1 MNRTIIKEDGT
12 TVNYSPRSGGHYELD
27 ELQSIVGGYIQIISL
42 HDGRLMVINDEGK
55 QLALPMNSL
64 ATDIALE
71 QGAIFANDF
80 IVGDVLICREGD
92 IL

>member
-1 MNRTIIKEDGT
+1 
-12 TVNYSPRSGGHYELD
+12 
-27 ELQSIVGGYIQIISL
+27 
-42 HDGRLMVINDEGK
+42 
-55 QLALPMNSL
+55 MNSL
-64 ATDIALE
+64 ANDIALE

>member
-1 MNRTIIKEDGT
+1 MNRTIIKADGT
-12 TVNYSPRSGGHYELD
+12 TANYSPRSGGHYELD

-55 QLALPMNSL
+55 LLALHSL